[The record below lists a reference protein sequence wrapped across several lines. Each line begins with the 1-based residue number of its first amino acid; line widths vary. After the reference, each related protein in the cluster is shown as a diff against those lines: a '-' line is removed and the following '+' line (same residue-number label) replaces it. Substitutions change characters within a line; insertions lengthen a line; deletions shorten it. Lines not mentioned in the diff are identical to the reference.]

1 MFTLKALLAQRFP
14 RNLVQK
20 KCKIVIVDDHPVF
33 VTLLADLLRQEFGFP
48 VVGLAQSGREGLEI
62 CRATQP
68 DLVLADMMMP
78 GMSGLELIKLLR
90 RQNPDITLLAI
101 SGQATNALIH
111 MAFVAGANGYLSK
124 SWSIDELLRR
134 LHATTEGKAEMTG
147 EEADALRWAVRER
160 KLRSEMSNG
169 DLQLLQLF
177 SDEVPVKEIA
187 LRTGRTSSSVYRA
200 FERIR
205 QRFDTKTDR
214 ELRDVAMG
222 LGLFGSMEAP

>member
-1 MFTLKALLAQRFP
+1 
-14 RNLVQK
+14 
-20 KCKIVIVDDHPVF
+20 
-33 VTLLADLLRQEFGFP
+33 
-48 VVGLAQSGREGLEI
+48 
-62 CRATQP
+62 
-68 DLVLADMMMP
+68 MMMP

-187 LRTGRTSSSVYRA
+187 LRTGALHPPSIGRSKGSGSASTQKPTGSCAMSRWGSDCSAPWRRHSDQQRATSAIPNAGLSSCSVSGA
-200 FERIR
+200 
-205 QRFDTKTDR
+205 
-214 ELRDVAMG
+214 
-222 LGLFGSMEAP
+222 

>member
-1 MFTLKALLAQRFP
+1 
-14 RNLVQK
+14 
-20 KCKIVIVDDHPVF
+20 
-33 VTLLADLLRQEFGFP
+33 
-48 VVGLAQSGREGLEI
+48 
-62 CRATQP
+62 
-68 DLVLADMMMP
+68 
-78 GMSGLELIKLLR
+78 
-90 RQNPDITLLAI
+90 
-101 SGQATNALIH
+101 